1 MLPERGGMMRR
12 YAVFFVML
20 LSMTVVLVPM
30 TQAADGDIS
39 GRIVCHTEKLE
50 MIEVGD
56 LPGHIMGVLKQSGL
70 YFASTGEIAT
80 TQFATIFNYINGAG
94 TLTAQQVT
102 TFQDGSKWF
111 INSAGTAKPALG
123 GKKTIFEGT
132 WELSGGTARFEGV
145 KGKGTFKGERIG
157 DLKTGADSYFDVTGT
172 MTKK

>member
-1 MLPERGGMMRR
+1 MQTKEAKMKRL
-12 YAVFFVML
+12 ALIFVTL
-20 LSMTVVLVPM
+20 LSMTGVLVPM
-30 TQAADGDIS
+30 TQAADENIS
-39 GRIVCHTEKLE
+39 GRIVCHNEKLE

-80 TQFATIFNYINGAG
+80 TQFTSFINYTNGAG
-94 TLTAQQVT
+94 TLNVQQVT

-132 WELSGGTARFEGV
+132 WEVIGGTARYEGV

>member
-1 MLPERGGMMRR
+1 MRR
-12 YAVFFVML
+12 YAIFFVML

-39 GRIVCHTEKLE
+39 GRIVCHNEKVE

-80 TQFATIFNYINGAG
+80 TQFTTIINYINGAG

-102 TFQDGSKWF
+102 TFQDGSNWF

-132 WELSGGTARFEGV
+132 WELTGGTARFEGV

>member
-1 MLPERGGMMRR
+1 MMRR
-12 YAVFFVML
+12 YAIFFVML

-39 GRIVCHTEKLE
+39 GRIVCHNEKVE

-80 TQFATIFNYINGAG
+80 TQFTTIINYINGAG

-102 TFQDGSKWF
+102 TFQDGSNWF

-132 WELSGGTARFEGV
+132 WELTGGTARFEGV